1 VACCRAGRWQDV
13 SIVSYRIFGHIDFKL
28 QTKPWLVGCCVIYK
42 LFESLAPLLFDP
54 IELESVRTTDT
65 KTMSLFLIAKV
76 SERFNPGLKELWR
89 YLAFELL
96 NASHPLLKHA

>member
-1 VACCRAGRWQDV
+1 M
-13 SIVSYRIFGHIDFKL
+13 
-28 QTKPWLVGCCVIYK
+28 
-42 LFESLAPLLFDP
+42 FDP

-89 YLAFELL
+89 YFAFELL
-96 NASHPLLKHA
+96 NALHPLLKHA